1 MTREEL
7 INFGEMFLEVNRDS
21 KNSNTYEFIKKSIEL
36 LKQEPCG
43 DCVNRKSV
51 NELFDSEIKMYKER
65 IEIRKGSCYH
75 DETERIREFRSR
87 IANAEYWQN
96 KIKDLPPV
104 TSTQNWIL
112 TSERQPEE
120 NGNYLAIY
128 RTSDGTAS
136 MEFMMVDHCNAGGC
150 WLHEENGRKTYKKV
164 IAWMPL
170 PEPFSEGEYDS
181 N

>member
-1 MTREEL
+1 MTREEIIDFCEMKSQAEPENEDIFNYIIKVL
-7 INFGEMFLEVNRDS
+7 EKEHGE
-21 KNSNTYEFIKKSIEL
+21 
-36 LKQEPCG
+36 
-43 DCVNRKSV
+43 DCLSRQAAI
-51 NELFDSEIKMYKER
+51 ELFDSEIKMYKER
-65 IEIRKGSCYH
+65 IETRKGSNYH
-75 DETERIREFRSR
+75 DETERIKEFRSR

-96 KIKDLPPV
+96 KIKTLPPV
-104 TSTQNWIL
+104 TSTQKWIL

-128 RTSDGTAS
+128 RTSDETAS